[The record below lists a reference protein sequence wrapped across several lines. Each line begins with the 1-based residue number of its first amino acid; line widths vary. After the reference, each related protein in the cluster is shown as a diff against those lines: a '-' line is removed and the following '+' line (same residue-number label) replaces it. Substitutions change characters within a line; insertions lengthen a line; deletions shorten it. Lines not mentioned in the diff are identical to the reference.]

1 MVTVQQDR
9 GGKITPQHT
18 PKPKSGR
25 ERLYDAARE
34 AARKG
39 TQDLQA
45 FRDGL
50 NEQQDGALA
59 GILPELERIAA
70 DADAAADGFP
80 GADSLDERAA

>member
-59 GILPELERIAA
+59 GILPELEHIAA
-70 DADAAADGFP
+70 EANAPDDDFP
-80 GADSLDERAA
+80 GAGSFHDRAA